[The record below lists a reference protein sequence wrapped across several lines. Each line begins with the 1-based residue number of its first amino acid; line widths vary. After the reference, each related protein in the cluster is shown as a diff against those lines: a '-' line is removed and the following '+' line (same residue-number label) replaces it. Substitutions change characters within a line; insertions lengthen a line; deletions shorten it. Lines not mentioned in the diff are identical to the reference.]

1 MLSNKPKTNAI
12 EGQAIAAEF
21 YQSKLK
27 PKAFCAQKN
36 IPYHVLK
43 YWRDRCK
50 EQGSASESRDAK
62 FLPVKILQAESRLQQ
77 TPSLKIMLRDSLA
90 IEVPN
95 GADLLQLKKVLEVCR
110 ACG

>member
-1 MLSNKPKTNAI
+1 MLSNKSKTKAI
-12 EGQAIAAEF
+12 EGLAIAAEF

-50 EQGSASESRDAK
+50 EQSGTSELHQVK
-62 FLPVKILQAESRLQQ
+62 FLPVKIVQAESRLQPP
-77 TPSLKIMLRDSLA
+77 TLKIMLSDSLA